1 MYTKNQYQDLYNETQ
16 GIDATNKKIALT
28 NNNENQDIPY
38 SKYSKI
44 QLRLFDSPGKDVIK
58 NINTKFFSGMKALI
72 IMYDITNKNSFD
84 NIKNNIDKSKLFF
97 DNHKNE
103 NVNLEDNIIKQ
114 PDSFV
119 NIPLIIV
126 GNKTDMQ
133 DQRAV
138 NNAEVESL
146 IQNLK
151 SESNFS
157 CIKYHEISV
166 KNNINIQEIFQDIIM
181 HYFKRKID
189 INYKEKKDE
198 SNNINN
204 INEVEVD
211 KNEKKDVD
219 KKPSLDKNVFVYHQ
233 MLDKIKKQILTE
245 MTSLKEENKK
255 KINLNKNLEE
265 KIKLI
270 TNDFNNE
277 QNALKEKLNLV
288 ENKNNELEEQI
299 KLKNKEI
306 EELNQKVND
315 LISSTKEI
323 TLRFKISDENDEIPI
338 NTKGETKLSEVLSML
353 YDLCPNINNLN
364 IKGFCKDGNENET
377 IDEMKTVNEN
387 KLVDGTLIVLIV

>member
-1 MYTKNQYQDLYNETQ
+1 MKL
-16 GIDATNKKIALT
+16 KL
-28 NNNENQDIPY
+28 
-38 SKYSKI
+38 
-44 QLRLFDSPGKDVIK
+44 IK
-58 NINTKFFSGMKALI
+58 MK
-72 IMYDITNKNSFD
+72 
-84 NIKNNIDKSKLFF
+84 
-97 DNHKNE
+97 
-103 NVNLEDNIIKQ
+103 
-114 PDSFV
+114 
-119 NIPLIIV
+119 
-126 GNKTDMQ
+126 
-133 DQRAV
+133 
-138 NNAEVESL
+138 
-146 IQNLK
+146 
-151 SESNFS
+151 
-157 CIKYHEISV
+157 
-166 KNNINIQEIFQDIIM
+166 
-181 HYFKRKID
+181 
-189 INYKEKKDE
+189 
-198 SNNINN
+198 
-204 INEVEVD
+204 
-211 KNEKKDVD
+211 KKDVD

-255 KINLNKNLEE
+255 QITLNKNLEE